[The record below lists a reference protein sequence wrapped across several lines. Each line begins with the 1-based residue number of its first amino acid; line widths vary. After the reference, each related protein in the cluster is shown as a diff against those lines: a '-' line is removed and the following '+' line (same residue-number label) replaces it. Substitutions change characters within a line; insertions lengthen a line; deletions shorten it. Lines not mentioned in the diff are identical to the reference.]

1 MTLDSEIAEEPA
13 VAARLLDGG
22 WRAVRD
28 VAAQVSARPIRHVVI
43 AARGTS
49 DHAAIY
55 AQYVLGARNRLAVTL
70 AAPSLIS
77 MYGVAPRLDGALVV
91 GISQSGESPDV
102 VGVVEAGRTQGC
114 PTIAITNAPGSPL
127 ARAAEHTLDLQAG
140 EEHSVGATKTYVAEL
155 VTIAMLSFALGELED
170 GASDRGEPDGAGAA
184 ALAEIPA
191 ALARAQ
197 EERAV
202 AEAAADMLAGT
213 RQAIVVG
220 RGFEYATAREW
231 ALKLKELARVF
242 AEPYSTADFVHG
254 PIAVLDPGAKVL
266 AIAPS
271 GATAGDMHG
280 VLVALRDR
288 VGSDLLVLSD
298 LPALRAVG
306 RWSIPLASGLPE
318 WLAPITSI
326 VPAQLF
332 TVALAR
338 ANGLDP
344 ERPRHIT
351 KVTLTR

>member
-13 VAARLLDGG
+13 VAARLLDDG
-22 WRAVRD
+22 RAAVRD
-28 VAAQVSARPIRHVVI
+28 VAAQVSDRPIRQVVI

-55 AQYVLGARNRLAVTL
+55 AQYVFGARNRLTVTL

-77 MYGVAPRLDGALVV
+77 MYGVAPRFEGALVI

-102 VGVVEAGRTQGC
+102 VGVIEAGRQQGC
-114 PTIAITNAPGSPL
+114 PTIAITNVPDSPL
-127 ARAAEHTLDLQAG
+127 AQTAAHTLDLRAG
-140 EEHSVGATKTYVAEL
+140 EERSVGATKTYVAEL
-155 VTIAMLSFALGELED
+155 VTIAMLSTALRDADDEAD
-170 GASDRGEPDGAGAA
+170 HAGA

-197 EERAV
+197 ECRPV
-202 AEAAADMLAGT
+202 AEAAAAALAGT

-271 GATAGDMHG
+271 GAMAGDMREI
-280 VLVALRDR
+280 LVALRDR

-332 TVALAR
+332 TVALSR
-338 ANGLDP
+338 ASGLDP
-344 ERPRHIT
+344 EQPRHIT

>member
-1 MTLDSEIAEEPA
+1 MSLDGEIAEQPA
-13 VAARLLDGG
+13 VAARLLDTG
-22 WRAVRD
+22 WAAVRD
-28 VAAQVSARPIRHVVI
+28 VAGQVSLRSIRNVVI

-55 AQYVLGARNRLAVTL
+55 AQYVLGARNRLPVAL

-77 MYGVAPRLDGALVV
+77 MYGVAPRFEGSLIV

-102 VGVVEAGRTQGC
+102 VGVVEAGRSQGC

-127 ARAAEHTLDLQAG
+127 ARAAEHVLDLRAG
-140 EEHSVGATKTYVAEL
+140 DEHAVGATKTYTAEL
-155 VTIAMLSFALGELED
+155 TTIAMLSVALGAPD
-170 GASDRGEPDGAGAA
+170 GSVSDRAGAA
-184 ALAEIPA
+184 ALADVPA
-191 ALARAQ
+191 AL
-197 EERAV
+197 ERALDARGA
-202 AEAAADMLAGT
+202 AEAAAADLAAT

-271 GATAGDMHG
+271 GATAGDMHA
-280 VLVALRDR
+280 VLVGLRDR

-298 LPALRAVG
+298 LPALRSIG
-306 RWSIPLASGLPE
+306 RWAIPLASGLPE
-318 WLAPITSI
+318 WLAPIATI

-338 ANGLDP
+338 AAGLDP
-344 ERPRHIT
+344 EQPRHIT

>member
-1 MTLDSEIAEEPA
+1 MTLDSEIAEEPQ
-13 VAARLLDGG
+13 VAARLIDEG
-22 WRAVRD
+22 WRAVRE
-28 VAAQVSARPIRHVVI
+28 VSAQVSVRPIRQVVI

-55 AQYVLGARNRLAVTL
+55 AQYVLGARNRLVVTL

-77 MYGVAPRLDGALVV
+77 MYGVAPRFEGALVV

-102 VGVVEAGRTQGC
+102 VGVIEAGREQGC
-114 PTIAITNAPGSPL
+114 PTIAITNAPDSPL
-127 ARAAEHTLDLQAG
+127 ARAAEHTLDLRAG
-140 EEHSVGATKTYVAEL
+140 EERSVGATKTYVAEL
-155 VTIAMLSFALGELED
+155 VTVAMLSVALGD
-170 GASDRGEPDGAGAA
+170 PGGPARDRTGAA

-191 ALARAQ
+191 ALERAQ
-197 EERAV
+197 DSRGQ
-202 AEAAADMLAGT
+202 AEATAAALAGT

-280 VLVALRDR
+280 VLVALRDK

-298 LPALRAVG
+298 LPALRSVG

-318 WLAPITSI
+318 WLAPITTI

-332 TVALAR
+332 AVALAR

-344 ERPRHIT
+344 EQPRHIT

>member
-13 VAARLLDGG
+13 VAARLLDQG
-22 WRAVRD
+22 WPAVRAV
-28 VAAQVSARPIRHVVI
+28 AAEVSARPIRQVVI

-77 MYGVAPRLDGALVV
+77 VYGVAPRFDGALVV

-102 VGVVEAGRTQGC
+102 VGVVEAGRSQGC
-114 PTIAITNAPGSPL
+114 PTIAITNVPGSPL
-127 ARAAEHTLDLQAG
+127 SRAAEHTLDLRAG
-140 EEHSVGATKTYVAEL
+140 DELSVGATKTYVAEL
-155 VTIAMLSFALGELED
+155 VTIAMLSVALG
-170 GASDRGEPDGAGAA
+170 DGAGSVEGRAGPA
-184 ALAEIPA
+184 ALADVPA

-197 EERAV
+197 ESRPA
-202 AEAAADMLAGT
+202 AEAAAASLAGT

-288 VGSDLLVLSD
+288 IGSDLLVLSD
-298 LPALRAVG
+298 LPGLRSVG
-306 RWSIPLASGLPE
+306 RWSIPLPSGLPE
-318 WLAPITSI
+318 WLAPITSV

-332 TVALAR
+332 TVALSR

>member
-1 MTLDSEIAEEPA
+1 MTLDSEIAEEPQ
-13 VAARLLDGG
+13 VAARLIDSG

-28 VAAQVSARPIRHVVI
+28 VAAQVSVRPIRQVVI

-77 MYGVAPRLDGALVV
+77 MYGVAPRFEGALVV

-102 VGVVEAGRTQGC
+102 VGVIEAGRQQGC
-114 PTIAITNAPGSPL
+114 PTIAITNAPDSPL
-127 ARAAEHTLDLQAG
+127 ARAAEHTLDLRAG
-140 EEHSVGATKTYVAEL
+140 EERSVGATKTYVAEL
-155 VTIAMLSFALGELED
+155 VTVAMLSVALGD
-170 GASDRGEPDGAGAA
+170 PDRVGADRAGAA

-191 ALARAQ
+191 ALERAQ
-197 EERAV
+197 ESRAQ
-202 AEAAADMLAGT
+202 AEATAAALAGT

-271 GATAGDMHG
+271 GATAGDMRE
-280 VLVALRDR
+280 VLVALRDK

-298 LPALRAVG
+298 LPALRSVG

-318 WLAPITSI
+318 WLAPITTI

-332 TVALAR
+332 AVALAR

-344 ERPRHIT
+344 EQPRHIT

>member
-1 MTLDSEIAEEPA
+1 MSLDAEIAEQPQ
-13 VAARLLDGG
+13 VAARLLDAG
-22 WRAVRD
+22 WAAVRE
-28 VAAQVSARPIRHVVI
+28 VAAEVSATPIRHVVI

-55 AQYVLGARNRLAVTL
+55 AQYVLGARNRLPVAL

-77 MYGVAPRLDGALVV
+77 MYGVAPRFDGALVV

-102 VGVVEAGRTQGC
+102 VGVIEAARSQGC
-114 PTIAITNAPGSPL
+114 PTIAITNLPDSPL
-127 ARAAEHTLDLQAG
+127 ARAAEHVLELRAG
-140 EEHSVGATKTYVAEL
+140 DEHAVGATKTYTAEL
-155 VTIAMLSFALGELED
+155 LTVAMLSVALGDRD
-170 GASDRGEPDGAGAA
+170 GDSQGSATPDRAAVA
-184 ALAEIPA
+184 ALHDVPG
-191 ALARAQ
+191 AL
-197 EERAV
+197 ERALESRGS
-202 AEAAADMLAGT
+202 AELAAADLAGT

-271 GATAGDMHG
+271 GSTAGDMHA
-280 VLVALRDR
+280 VLVGLRDR

-298 LPALRAVG
+298 LPGLRSIG

-318 WLAPITSI
+318 WLAPVASI

-338 ANGLDP
+338 ASGLDP
-344 ERPRHIT
+344 ERPRHIA

>member
-1 MTLDSEIAEEPA
+1 MSLDAEIAEQPA
-13 VAARLLDGG
+13 VAARLLDAG
-22 WRAVRD
+22 WGPIRD
-28 VAAQVSARPIRHVVI
+28 IAAQVSVSPIRQVVI

-55 AQYVLGARNRLAVTL
+55 AQYVLGARNRLPVSL

-77 MYGVAPRLDGALVV
+77 MYGVAPRFDGALVI

-102 VGVVEAGRTQGC
+102 VGVVEAGRSQGC

-127 ARAAEHTLDLQAG
+127 ALAAEHVLELRAG
-140 EEHSVGATKTYVAEL
+140 AEVAVGATKTYTAEL
-155 VTIAMLSFALGELED
+155 LTVAMLSVSLGEPEGL
-170 GASDRGEPDGAGAA
+170 GSDRAGAA
-184 ALAEIPA
+184 ALAEVPA
-191 ALARAQ
+191 ALDRALEARH
-197 EERAV
+197 V
-202 AEAAADMLAGT
+202 AEAAAAALAGT

-271 GATAGDMHG
+271 GATAGDMHT
-280 VLVALRDR
+280 VLTALRDR
-288 VGSDLLVLSD
+288 IGSHLLVLSN
-298 LPALRAVG
+298 LPALRAIG
-306 RWSIPLASGLPE
+306 RWSVPLASGLPE

-332 TVALAR
+332 TVALSR
-338 ANGLDP
+338 ASGLDP
-344 ERPRHIT
+344 EQPRHIT

>member
-1 MTLDSEIAEEPA
+1 MTLDSEIAEEPQ
-13 VAARLLDGG
+13 VAARLIDEG
-22 WRAVRD
+22 WSDVRD
-28 VAAQVSARPIRHVVI
+28 VAARVSVRPIRQVVI

-77 MYGVAPRLDGALVV
+77 MYGVAPRFEGALVV

-102 VGVVEAGRTQGC
+102 VGVIEAGREQGC
-114 PTIAITNAPGSPL
+114 PTVAITNASGSPL
-127 ARAAEHTLDLQAG
+127 ARAAEHTLDLRAG
-140 EEHSVGATKTYVAEL
+140 EERSVGATKTYVAEL
-155 VTIAMLSFALGELED
+155 LTVAMLSVALGD
-170 GASDRGEPDGAGAA
+170 ADPARPDRAGAA
-184 ALAEIPA
+184 ALAGIPA
-191 ALARAQ
+191 ALERAQ
-197 EERAV
+197 ESRAQ
-202 AEAAADMLAGT
+202 AEAAASALAGT

-280 VLVALRDR
+280 VLVALRDK

-298 LPALRAVG
+298 LPALRSVG

-318 WLAPITSI
+318 WLAPITTI

-332 TVALAR
+332 AVALAR

-344 ERPRHIT
+344 EQPRHIT

>member
-1 MTLDSEIAEEPA
+1 M
-13 VAARLLDGG
+13 
-22 WRAVRD
+22 
-28 VAAQVSARPIRHVVI
+28 
-43 AARGTS
+43 
-49 DHAAIY
+49 
-55 AQYVLGARNRLAVTL
+55 
-70 AAPSLIS
+70 
-77 MYGVAPRLDGALVV
+77 
-91 GISQSGESPDV
+91 
-102 VGVVEAGRTQGC
+102 
-114 PTIAITNAPGSPL
+114 
-127 ARAAEHTLDLQAG
+127 
-140 EEHSVGATKTYVAEL
+140 
-155 VTIAMLSFALGELED
+155 
-170 GASDRGEPDGAGAA
+170 
-184 ALAEIPA
+184 
-191 ALARAQ
+191 
-197 EERAV
+197 
-202 AEAAADMLAGT
+202 

-242 AEPYSTADFVHG
+242 AEPYSTADFIHG
-254 PIAVLDPGAKVL
+254 PVAVLDPGAKVL

-298 LPALRAVG
+298 LPALRSVG

-318 WLAPITSI
+318 WLAPITSV

-338 ANGLDP
+338 ASGLDP